1 MEELKIL
8 ILCIENE
15 FEKISEEWE
24 KSHFYEKLN
33 LGKKLVCDL
42 YNNPKLLATILRYRS
57 FILTSTFNP
66 SILFSDLNLKS
77 GVFSR
82 IKAINSIQYKI
93 ESYYHSRE
101 NGKIPINKCLNDIVG
116 IRIILNNEVSLIAI
130 GNWIKSTFEN
140 LKVIKAYRGEYGEYK
155 AIHVYFGKGN
165 NHLFQW
171 ELQIWLLKD
180 SNKNL
185 LSHHKYKQNY
195 IKWEKEH

>member
-8 ILCIENE
+8 ILCIEDE

-24 KSHFYEKLN
+24 KSQFYEKLN
-33 LGKKLVCDL
+33 MDKKLVCDL
-42 YNNPKLLATILRYRS
+42 YNNPTLLSTILRYRS
-57 FILTSTFNP
+57 FVLTSSFNP
-66 SILFSDLNLKS
+66 SILFSDLHLKS
-77 GVFSR
+77 SIFSR

-93 ESYYHSRE
+93 ENYYLNRE
-101 NGKIPINKCLNDIVG
+101 DGKIPINKCLNDIVG
-116 IRIILNNEVSLIAI
+116 IRIILNNEISLIAI
-130 GNWIKSTFEN
+130 NNWLKSTFKN
-140 LKVIKAYRGEYGEYK
+140 LKVIEAYRGEYR

-165 NHLFQW
+165 NYLFQW

-185 LSHHKYKQNY
+185 LSHHKYKQSY